1 LAATASGFGRNP
13 ATELQA
19 RPEVDTH
26 MELFRRLLSRWQA
39 WRAARRIKLPPIVV
53 PDFIAYTPNIARDV
67 SRKGVRFYSLCGSCG
82 ARMESSAT
90 LCEECASKRTGFTGG
105 Y

>member
-1 LAATASGFGRNP
+1 M
-13 ATELQA
+13 QY
-19 RPEVDTH
+19 
-26 MELFRRLLSRWQA
+26 FRRLMNRLAA
-39 WRAARRIKLPPIVV
+39 WRSARKAPQAPIIV

-67 SRKGVRFYSLCGSCG
+67 STRGVRFYSLCGSCG

-90 LCEECASKRTGFTGG
+90 LCDECAQKRTGFPGA